1 MKVEKVNK
9 MNKPRGGGDS
19 RVGNGFR
26 EKHDRPKKVNW
37 KAKKKLV
44 QKKKEGMV
52 ISKINSSQNWKQVAE
67 QIKDVQTRYRKD
79 PKKMEKLA
87 KKVEEKKT
95 QIANQKEEI
104 ENEKQENEPVTKVSL
119 LSTFY
124 AV

>member
-1 MKVEKVNK
+1 MKVEKVKK
-9 MNKPRGGGDS
+9 MNKPRGGSDS

-67 QIKDVQTRYRKD
+67 QIKTVQTRYRND
-79 PKKMEKLA
+79 PKKMKKLA
-87 KKVEEKKT
+87 KKVDEK
-95 QIANQKEEI
+95 IHNADEKEETLDV
-104 ENEKQENEPVTKVSL
+104 KQENEPVIKVSL
-119 LSTFY
+119 
-124 AV
+124 